1 MQTQSSGKRKRIVTN
16 VTIPASHRDILD
28 KKSYAHIATVDAKGM
43 PQVTPVWIMTDG
55 DTLIINSARGRKKD
69 RNLSDRPEQLA
80 ISIQDPDNPYRYI
93 GMQAKVVE
101 VTEEGADDVIHA
113 LSMKYGGKRY
123 TLNPKEQRVT
133 YRIEPTSVWTMG

>member
-1 MQTQSSGKRKRIVTN
+1 MSTAK
-16 VTIPASHRDILD
+16 IPKSHRDILD

-43 PQVTPVWIMTDG
+43 PQVTPVWVMAEG

-69 RNLSDRPEQLA
+69 RNLQSRPEQLA

-101 VTEEGADDVIHA
+101 ITEEGANDVIHA
-113 LSMKYGGKRY
+113 LSMKYRGSRY
-123 TLNPKEQRVT
+123 PLKSTEQRVT
-133 YRIEPTSVWTMG
+133 YKIVPTNVWTMG